1 MDIDAESQHLEEVV
15 ADLEKLASSLRV
27 DDENVTASPATIIE
41 ASPYFD
47 GDNWRRHA
55 APTDSEL
62 SLLLL
67 QENAAGYSEK
77 LVSASVDQRVNR
89 SASVDQRVNRSDPGN
104 ANVEDERSRLLVH
117 YVGGSLT
124 FLLQIALLA
133 WGVRQLRSVLA
144 RRRQMRS
151 QQLKSNSMLCRP
163 VDFPKFASLSPGAV
177 QKLVELY
184 AAQHLLID
192 VRCPEAFTK
201 DLLPL
206 DHVINIPEAELITTL
221 ELLDNMWGMRFP
233 MAKKPNK
240 NDLLVFLSTRGH
252 RAERAA
258 LMCADLGYNGDA
270 VATILQM
277 AHDNS
282 SKISASG
289 LRVIDVRRH
298 DERALYGHIPGSVHL
313 PVEEWPK
320 ALAIEELVWK
330 RNYHFLKI
338 GHDDVVILY
347 SRKNKRAS
355 WAFQLAKD
363 AGIHRCYVYK
373 QGTFGW
379 RLDPIVLAY
388 DSYDSGDAP
397 PEPTNFTLETI
408 DLETAELELQQAR
421 LLSI

>member
-258 LMCADLGYNGDA
+258 LMCADLGYNGCCILSGGIEGLCSLSNDLRHLQPTFLNRDA

-388 DSYDSGDAP
+388 DSYDSV
-397 PEPTNFTLETI
+397 
-408 DLETAELELQQAR
+408 R
-421 LLSI
+421 K